1 MIKYNSDNTKNA
13 IKICSEKIQ
22 DRAAIAEVNNLAF
35 GRDNEAK
42 LIEKI
47 RQSDRFIPELSLVA
61 KLDNKLVGHILFSY
75 IDLVNR
81 ETIRV
86 LALAPIAVLPEYQ
99 NRGVGSLLI
108 KTGLE
113 IAEKNAAPMVIVLGE
128 PKFYTRFGFQPAI
141 AHNINSPFDVPDEY
155 FMVKFSIK
163 NIQDYQGK
171 IIYPATFDDL

>member
-1 MIKYNSDNTKNA
+1 MTIAAS
-13 IKICSEKIQ
+13 IISEKLQ

-35 GRDNEAK
+35 GRDNEAR

-47 RQSDRFIPELSLVA
+47 GQSDRFISELSLVA

-113 IAEKNAAPMVIVLGE
+113 IADKIAVPMVIVLGE
-128 PKFYTRFGFQPAI
+128 PKFYNRFGFKPAI
-141 AHNINSPFDVPDEY
+141 AYNIHSPFDVPDRY
-155 FMVKFSIK
+155 FMVKFLIE

-171 IIYPATFDDL
+171 IIYPATFNDV